1 MTHKPRMLRR
11 AVLFST
17 LVAAGVASPLVNA
30 QGTPPN
36 YPDKTVQLIVP
47 YTPGGL
53 TDALGRIIATKLS
66 ERWGKPVLVDNRP
79 GGGSTIGT
87 AHVAASPADGYTIL
101 EGSVGLVTNPFLMKK
116 LPYDPKALV
125 PVALVGVAPL
135 IIVINPQIPAKN
147 LQEFIAYAKSRPD
160 GVTFASSGNGSSP
173 HITAALFAAKAGIK
187 VVHVPYKG
195 TAPALNDLMG
205 GQVNAAFDT
214 RLTEPYLQVGK
225 LRAIAVA
232 DDHRLAK
239 MPDLPTIAEGGVPG
253 VVAKSWFGF
262 FVPAATPRAI
272 RDKLANDILE
282 VARLPEVQQRI
293 SDIGLE
299 PETMNTAAF
308 EKFYQEENRKW
319 GDVIRSQNITLD

>member
-1 MTHKPRMLRR
+1 MTFGQGALRR
-11 AVLFST
+11 AILFSA
-17 LVAAGVASPLVNA
+17 LVAAAAASPLAHA
-30 QGTPPN
+30 QN
-36 YPDKTVQLIVP
+36 YPDKPVQLIVP

-53 TDALGRIIATKLS
+53 TDSLGRIIATKLA

-101 EGSVGLVTNPFLMKK
+101 EGSIGLITNPYLMPK
-116 LPYDPKALV
+116 LAYDPKSLA
-125 PVALVGVAPL
+125 PVALVGTAPL
-135 IIVINPQIPAKN
+135 IIVINPKIPAKT
-147 LQEFIAYAKSRPD
+147 LPEFIAYAKSRPE

-187 VVHVPYKG
+187 VTHVPYKG
-195 TAPALNDLMG
+195 TAPALNDLLG

-214 RLTEPYLQVGK
+214 RLTEQYLQAGK

-232 DDHRLAK
+232 DDHRMARL
-239 MPDLPTIAEGGVPG
+239 PDLPTIAEGGVPG

-262 FVPAATPRAI
+262 FVPAATPKAV
-272 RDKLANDILE
+272 RDKLARDILA
-282 VARLPEVQQRI
+282 VAQMPDVRQRI

-299 PETMNTAAF
+299 PETLDTAAF

-319 GDVIRSQNITLD
+319 GEVISTQHITLE